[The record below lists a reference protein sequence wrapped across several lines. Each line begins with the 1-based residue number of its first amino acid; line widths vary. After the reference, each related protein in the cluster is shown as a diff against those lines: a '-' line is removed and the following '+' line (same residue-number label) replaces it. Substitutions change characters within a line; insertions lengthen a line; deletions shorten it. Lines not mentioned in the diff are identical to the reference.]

1 MSMNKTTVKQLVD
14 YLSLFYTLK
23 RLVRSWQLFTALLL
37 GIVLAS
43 TFFAGINVGAD
54 TAAKQALDQ
63 ELSKVL
69 VDVVVSPSYDYVTGR
84 SGLLSSENVTKA
96 MDAISDIDGVD
107 EVEVISGEWA
117 PAQVPNKNL
126 SVPLFRLVGIS
137 ENSRV
142 YDGWIGGAPTIEQN
156 ETYFWLG
163 SEDAG
168 LLDVGDVIPLNFS
181 FARTVDDY
189 GRVEDFSFL
198 FNLTVAGFVQLSDE
212 ALTIAMGQYYSADII
227 DFKEHYSGNLLIAS
241 WEKTLA
247 ELLDFVYNL
256 SPAYG
261 SIGTT
266 ICVYLDRGS
275 LISPWDTVGSIN
287 NLNAVT
293 FRINNAVSKYYLRA
307 SNRLEDT
314 LNLYQG
320 VSFGMRF
327 TFIIAALPVFFVAW
341 YMGSTVSDVSFNLRR
356 REIGLLLTKGFSR
369 RQLFWMFLF
378 EAALIGLLGGL
389 IGIVLSLTLSPWF
402 VAAAGGQFIGVPVI
416 GPDSIVLTVAFA
428 VIITFLSA
436 YRPARRAS
444 NMSTVDAL
452 REYMYVE
459 EVKQYKRLWPWTA
472 FVLGSFKIVVFL
484 LGINFQAEMMRLG
497 FSPANIFLFFL
508 LSIVVF
514 IDGVLTY
521 IGPFLFF
528 WGFTKIFIRGSLKFQ
543 EFTVKAT
550 KFLGDLGELATKSV
564 KRNPARAAA
573 VAFLIAFIIGYSVQI
588 VGTLAS
594 EQDFGIRETYFRVG
608 SDVSV
613 ALSSPTNASQII
625 NTIQNNVSGVES
637 ITVEYT
643 FWASTGFETRE
654 RMELRAVDL
663 DTWLSAAYYEND
675 LFRGSPVET
684 AFEIMSSNNYTIILE
699 CNYAKALDK
708 EVGDVIAVTFGEKKT
723 EELTVVGFFGV
734 ESAQTSGGPP
744 QIEPLYFSRQYWSYV
759 PGGLYN
765 ELEEEFVGYSSAR
778 IMVKLESGADGEAV
792 ADQIRELDIN
802 VSSVS
807 SVAEQLKER
816 QSNFI
821 VTGSLNILRFGVI
834 FIVIAASVGTALVT
848 LVSLRERKRE
858 ASIMSVRGLSLK
870 QLVVMLLT
878 ENFAIV
884 AFAVLL
890 GAAVGLIVV
899 HGTIASANAFNVF
912 TYTPLSRRMVFP
924 PDALLTLFISFSLVF
939 ASTIIPVIF
948 MAKRYSSRLERTV
961 REV

>member
-1 MSMNKTTVKQLVD
+1 
-14 YLSLFYTLK
+14 LFI
-23 RLVRSWQLFTALLL
+23 ALLL

-63 ELSKVL
+63 ELSRVL
-69 VDVVVSPSYDYVTGR
+69 VDVIVSPSYEYMNGGR
-84 SGLLSSENVTKA
+84 RLLSSENVTEA
-96 MDAISDIDGVD
+96 VNAISEVDGVVD
-107 EVEVISGEWA
+107 VEMISGAWE
-117 PAQVPNKNL
+117 PAQVPGKNL
-126 SVPLFRLVGIS
+126 SLPFFRLTGIS

-142 YDGWIGGAPTIEQN
+142 YEGWIGDVPTIEQN
-156 ETYFWLG
+156 ETYVWLG

-168 LLDVGDVIPLNFS
+168 ILDVGDVIPLNFTIV
-181 FARTVDDY
+181 RPVDVY
-189 GRVEDFSFL
+189 GGFEEFSFL
-198 FNLTVAGFVQLSDE
+198 LNLRVAGFVQLSDE
-212 ALTIAMGQYYSADII
+212 ALAIVMGQVYSVYTIAYE
-227 DFKEHYSGNLLIAS
+227 EHYSENLLITS

-247 ELLDFVYNL
+247 GLLDFAYDL
-256 SPAYG
+256 SPNY
-261 SIGTT
+261 SPVDTT
-266 ICVYLDRGS
+266 IYVYLDRQG
-275 LISPWDTVGSIN
+275 LISPWDTAGSIN
-287 NLNAVT
+287 NLEAVT
-293 FRINNAVSKYYLRA
+293 FKINNEVSKYYLRT
-307 SNRLEDT
+307 SNRLQDI
-314 LNLYQG
+314 LNSYQG
-320 VSFGMRF
+320 ASFGMRF
-327 TFIIAALPVFFVAW
+327 LFIIAALPVFFVAW

-356 REIGLLLTKGFSR
+356 REVGLLLTKGFSR

-402 VAAAGGQFIGVPVI
+402 VAVAGGQFIGVPVI

-444 NMSTVDAL
+444 NMAAVDAL

-459 EVKQYKRLWPWTA
+459 EVKPYKRLLPWTA
-472 FVLGSFKIVVFL
+472 FVLGSFKIVVLL
-484 LGINFQAEMMRLG
+484 LGINFRAEMMRLG
-497 FSPANIFLFFL
+497 SPLANIFLFFL
-508 LSIVVF
+508 LQIVF
-514 IDGVLTY
+514 LIDSGLTF

-543 EFTVKAT
+543 ELTIKAA
-550 KFLGDLGELATKSV
+550 KFLGELGELASKSV

-613 ALSSPTNASQII
+613 TLSSPTNASQINDI
-625 NTIQNNVSGVES
+625 IQNNVSHIES

-643 FWASTGFETRE
+643 FWASAGLETRE
-654 RMELRAVDL
+654 RMELRAVDP

-675 LFRGSPVET
+675 LFSGSPVET
-684 AFEIMSSNNYTIILE
+684 AFEAMSSNNYTIILE

-708 EVGDVIAVTFGEKKT
+708 EVGDIVAVTFSDKKT

-734 ESAQTSGGPP
+734 ESAQNLGDPP
-744 QIEPLYFSRQYWSYV
+744 QIQQLYLSRQYWSYV
-759 PGGLYN
+759 PEGLYN
-765 ELEEEFVGYSSAR
+765 ELEEEVVGYSSAR
-778 IMVKLESGADGEAV
+778 ALIRLESGADSEVV
-792 ADQIRELDIN
+792 ADQIQQLKID

-858 ASIMSVRGLSLK
+858 ASIMSVRGMSFK

-878 ENFAIV
+878 ENLAILI
-884 AFAVLL
+884 FSLLL
-890 GAAVGLIVV
+890 GATIGFIVV
-899 HGTIASANAFNVF
+899 RGTIASTNALNDF
-912 TYTPLSRRMVFP
+912 TYTDTPLSRRMVFP

-939 ASTIIPVIF
+939 ASTIIPVIL
-948 MAKRYSSRLERTV
+948 MAKRYGSRLERTV